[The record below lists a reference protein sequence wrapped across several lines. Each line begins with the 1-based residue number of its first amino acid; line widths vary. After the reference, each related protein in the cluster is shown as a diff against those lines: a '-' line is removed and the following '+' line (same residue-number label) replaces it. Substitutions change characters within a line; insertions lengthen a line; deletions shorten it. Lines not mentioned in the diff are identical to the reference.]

1 MFHHVRL
8 SFLKTHTAKEPLQ
21 GQSLPAFAAP
31 ARFSWPRTAANKSA
45 RAEKP
50 PSKKGF
56 SCGVRPAAQKADC
69 FWGLLFPGAAHTPA
83 FFQKERCSLQSP
95 LPRSFSKRPSV
106 CLLFPAHGNL
116 LLSFF
121 NTLPRI
127 FPFVNAK
134 EALFHVFLNFLKRT
148 K

>member
-1 MFHHVRL
+1 VRL

-69 FWGLLFPGAAHTPA
+69 FWGLLLPGAAHGLHVPKKSA
-83 FFQKERCSLQSP
+83 ARCKAP
-95 LPRSFSKRPSV
+95 CPGSFSKRPSV

-127 FPFVNAK
+127 FSFVNAK